1 MRTARPGLGALA
13 AALVLLPAALGA
25 AKPARIVAIGPA
37 VSETVAALGAADSL
51 VAVDSSSVYP
61 PALRGLPQVGYM
73 RALSAEGVLSL
84 NPGVLLI
91 SADAGPPAALKQ
103 LRGTGLPVVVMPDG
117 HSPATVME
125 SVRRVGAAI
134 GAPDAAEALARRI
147 GEEFAA
153 LERALQARTATPRV
167 LFVLANTADSLMAA
181 GRDTAAAAII
191 ALAGGTL
198 ATDGHAG
205 YKPVTAEGAVASR
218 PDVILLPSHG
228 VAAMGGLDRALKA
241 PQIALT
247 PAGRSGR
254 VVVMETTY
262 LLGFGPRA
270 PRAAAELARAL
281 HPGLALPDWA
291 P

>member
-125 SVRRVGAAI
+125 SVRRVG
-134 GAPDAAEALARRI
+134 GGDRRCR
-147 GEEFAA
+147 
-153 LERALQARTATPRV
+153 RAQRRRACCSCWPTPPTA
-167 LFVLANTADSLMAA
+167 
-181 GRDTAAAAII
+181 
-191 ALAGGTL
+191 
-198 ATDGHAG
+198 
-205 YKPVTAEGAVASR
+205 
-218 PDVILLPSHG
+218 
-228 VAAMGGLDRALKA
+228 
-241 PQIALT
+241 
-247 PAGRSGR
+247 
-254 VVVMETTY
+254 
-262 LLGFGPRA
+262 
-270 PRAAAELARAL
+270 
-281 HPGLALPDWA
+281 
-291 P
+291 